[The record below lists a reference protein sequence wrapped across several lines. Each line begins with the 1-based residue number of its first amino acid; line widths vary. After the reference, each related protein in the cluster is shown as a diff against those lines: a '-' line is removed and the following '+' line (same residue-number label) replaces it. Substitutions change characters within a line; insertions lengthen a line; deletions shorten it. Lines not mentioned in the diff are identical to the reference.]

1 MTELQIA
8 LKIAL
13 ANAFAMYFKT
23 HSFHWNVEGVHFS
36 QYHDFFGEVYQD
48 VFDSVDPIAEQIRKL
63 GTYAPT
69 SLTELIMAKTISDVM
84 VVGDDVKGMLLA
96 LKAANDEMLSTLNT
110 VFTLATAAN
119 EQGIC
124 NFIAD
129 RIDVHKK
136 HGWQTTSSLKG
147 L

>member
-1 MTELQIA
+1 MTELQVA

-13 ANAFAMYFKT
+13 ANAFAMYFKV

>member
-13 ANAFAMYFKT
+13 ANAFTMYFSA

-36 QYHDFFGEVYQD
+36 QYHDFFAEIYQD
-48 VFDSVDPIAEQIRKL
+48 VFGSIDPIAEQIRKL
-63 GTYAPT
+63 DTYAPT
-69 SLTELIMAKTISDVM
+69 SLTELVMSKTIPDAT
-84 VVGDDVKGMLLA
+84 VVGNDVKGMLLQ
-96 LKAANDEMLSTLNT
+96 LKVANDEMLSTLNT
-110 VFTLATAAN
+110 VFALATSVN

-129 RIDVHKK
+129 RIDVHKR
-136 HGWQTTSSLKG
+136 HGWMTASSLKG

>member
-13 ANAFAMYFKT
+13 ANAFAMYFRT
-23 HSFHWNVEGVHFS
+23 HAFHWNVEGVHFS

>member
-1 MTELQIA
+1 MTELQVA

-23 HSFHWNVEGVHFS
+23 HAFHWNVEGVHFS